1 MAAGDVVTASHYT
14 TVGLTNTNPV
24 IDKYQT
30 GALAHT
36 CNSLTDAISD

>member
-14 TVGLTNTNPV
+14 TIGLIKTDPV
-24 IDKYQT
+24 IDKYRT

-36 CNSLTDAISD
+36 CNSLIDAISD